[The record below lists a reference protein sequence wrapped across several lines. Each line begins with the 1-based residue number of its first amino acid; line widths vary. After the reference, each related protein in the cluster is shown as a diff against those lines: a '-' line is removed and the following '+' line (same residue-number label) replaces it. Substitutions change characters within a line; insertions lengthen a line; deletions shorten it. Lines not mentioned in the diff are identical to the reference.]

1 MKKPLII
8 LLTFIMAISL
18 TPAVKQAAGPTFK
31 DLESI
36 TGGFW
41 AREEISYL
49 AEKGIIS
56 GYPDG
61 TFRPN
66 NPITRQQVAAML
78 VQAFEL
84 DYMNR
89 PDPGFKDVKKG
100 AYYYQAIATVADEG
114 LIRGSDGRFRP
125 SEHVTRAQMAAILSR
140 ALDFMPELEQRFLD
154 VEKDYWA
161 YGEINAISQNGIS
174 WGKQGNVFVP
184 GELTTRAQFSV
195 FLART
200 LNSDLRLA
208 AWDKL
213 ISAKV
218 SSQHQVGVWNLKY
231 TPEAVTA
238 VHSKTGETRSVI
250 KRSVVQDY
258 YIYSLESQNYQDLG
272 GKGSIVEFDTE
283 SDIMKRGD
291 QFYFPVVLKRGQSQP
306 PVRAYFRITIRED
319 IRLEGNPHPEGFI
332 SDYYDTGYF
341 NKFNIHTSL
350 NERYLTNVRPAGDG
364 NVKVSLIERP
374 LINDPL
380 EKVTDLVI
388 KDDRAKTGANERALR
403 DFTSFKADGSRI
415 FYYNSQGLY
424 SRYYDGTQQ
433 KLLFSG
439 KLKDFEIR
447 GAEIYLTLLNGEKY
461 KMSYKGENVQKIN

>member
-1 MKKPLII
+1 MKKSLII
-8 LLTFIMAISL
+8 LLTFIIAISL
-18 TPAVKQAAGPTFK
+18 TPAAKQAAGPTFK

-49 AEKGIIS
+49 AGKGIIS

-84 DYMNR
+84 DYKNR

-100 AYYYQAIATVADEG
+100 AYYYQAIAAVADEG
-114 LIRGSDGRFRP
+114 LIRGSNGSFRP

-140 ALDFMPELEQRFLD
+140 ALDFKPELEQRFLD

-208 AWDKL
+208 AWDRF
-213 ISAKV
+213 ISADV
-218 SSQHQVGVWNLKY
+218 SNEHSVGVWNLEY
-231 TPEAVTA
+231 NPEELIA
-238 VHSKTGETRSVI
+238 VHSKTGERRSVI
-250 KRSVVQDY
+250 EQFVVQDFY
-258 YIYSLESQNYQDLG
+258 KYRQQYLDLSG
-272 GKGSIVEFDTE
+272 EGLIVDLDTQ
-283 SDIMKRGD
+283 SDIMRKGE
-291 QFYFPVVLKRGQSQP
+291 QFYLPVILREGQLKS
-306 PVRAYFRITIRED
+306 PVRTYFKINIFED
-319 IRLEGNPHPEGFI
+319 MPAGGSAFTQPETFI

-350 NERYLTNVRPAGDG
+350 NERYLTNVRPAADA
-364 NVKVSLIERP
+364 NVKVSLMERP
-374 LINDPL
+374 FINDPL
-380 EKVTDLVI
+380 KKVTDLVI

-403 DFTSFKADGSRI
+403 DFTSFKSDGSRM

-433 KLLFSG
+433 KLLFAG

-447 GAEIYLTLLNGEKY
+447 GTEIYLTLLNGEKY
-461 KMSYKGENVQKIN
+461 KMSYRGENVKQLN